1 LHGEGS
7 ARKRIFTMF
16 GGGQSPAAGRQ
27 LLIFLIDVLLLE
39 LLKLF
44 LFCGFIVEIKK
55 GCSFFLFMFK
65 VNVS

>member
-1 LHGEGS
+1 
-7 ARKRIFTMF
+7 MF
-16 GGGQSPAAGRQ
+16 GGDQSPAAGRQ

-55 GCSFFLFMFK
+55 GCSFFF
-65 VNVS
+65 VYV